1 MYRNKQDAQLRL
13 QPSVTLHR
21 ELVDRRQR
29 FAGEN
34 SVRSTPTVGVVPPW
48 EPLQIAK
55 CAAMYCAQQLHY
67 NCLSVPVL
75 LKWPKYDAGQ
85 TQVQRTACNKAA
97 DARNTMFRLQTVRTY
112 ELDAS

>member
-34 SVRSTPTVGVVPPW
+34 SVRSTPTVGVVPP
-48 EPLQIAK
+48 
-55 CAAMYCAQQLHY
+55 
-67 NCLSVPVL
+67 
-75 LKWPKYDAGQ
+75 
-85 TQVQRTACNKAA
+85 
-97 DARNTMFRLQTVRTY
+97 
-112 ELDAS
+112 